1 MSESVKVSVYVSESV
16 NMSVGQEARHLESIG
31 HIEHVLELDGPCL
44 ALLRLILLLR
54 PTLGVGLCKTVHRGK
69 GRVDPH
75 RLCYA

>member
-1 MSESVKVSVYVSESV
+1 MSESMRVSVSV
-16 NMSVGQEARHLESIG
+16 NMSVGQEAPHLESIG
-31 HIEHVLELDGPCL
+31 HFEHVLERYGPCL
-44 ALLRLILLLR
+44 ALRRLLLLLR